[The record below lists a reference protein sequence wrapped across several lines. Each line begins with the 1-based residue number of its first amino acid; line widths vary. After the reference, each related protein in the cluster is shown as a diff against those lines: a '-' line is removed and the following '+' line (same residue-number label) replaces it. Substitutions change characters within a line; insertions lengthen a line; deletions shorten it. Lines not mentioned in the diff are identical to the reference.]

1 MERIAVHE
9 IGMMDIVKCVWPF
22 LKIQFVCLMVVIFN
36 PQIALW
42 LPNQMIA
49 K

>member
-1 MERIAVHE
+1 MI
-9 IGMMDIVKCVWPF
+9 DIVKSIWPF
-22 LKIQFVCLMVVIFN
+22 LGIQFVCLIIVVFN

-42 LPNQMIA
+42 LPNQMIG